1 MSARINLAPEVYQK
15 HQSDKRNKRIAASVA
30 TITSIAVGGFV
41 LVMLLILGAQKG
53 AIALASNDIKSK
65 QNEINNI
72 PDLKKAVTAQYHLN
86 SWEELVSK
94 KVRISRFFAILEE
107 FQPQGIRIAQIEL
120 SGTTLLKINGESRN
134 YALVDK
140 MVKAF
145 EAANIEIGPNASST
159 NNPLFTQVTV
169 NSASE
174 EDGKISFELTAQLA
188 EEVTNG
194 N

>member
-15 HQSDKRNKRIAASVA
+15 HQRDKRNKRLATSVA
-30 TITSIAVGGFV
+30 SITSIIVGGFIV
-41 LVMLLILGAQKG
+41 VMLLILGAQKG
-53 AIALASNDIKSK
+53 AIALASNDIKAK
-65 QNEINNI
+65 QDEIAAI
-72 PDLKKAVTAQYHLN
+72 PELKQAVTAQYHLS
-86 SWEELVSK
+86 SWMDLSNK

-107 FQPQGIRIAQIEL
+107 FQPQGIRVSQVEL
-120 SGTTLLKINGESRN
+120 ISGTQLKINGESRT

-145 EAANIEIGPNASST
+145 EAANIEIGPNASSS
-159 NNPLFTQVTV
+159 NSPLFNTVTV

-174 EDGKISFELTAQLA
+174 EDGKISFELTAILA

>member
-15 HQSDKRNKRIAASVA
+15 HQRDKRNKRLATSVA
-30 TITSIAVGGFV
+30 SITSIVIGGFIV
-41 LVMLLILGAQKG
+41 VMLLILGAQKG
-53 AIALASNDIKSK
+53 AIALASNDIKAK
-65 QNEINNI
+65 QDEIAAI
-72 PDLKKAVTAQYHLN
+72 PELKQAVTAQYHLN
-86 SWEELVSK
+86 SWMDLSNK

-107 FQPQGIRIAQIEL
+107 FQPQGIRVSQIEL
-120 SGTTLLKINGESRN
+120 IGGTQLKINGESRT

-145 EAANIEIGPNASST
+145 EAANIDIGPNASSS
-159 NNPLFTQVTV
+159 NNPLFTSVTV
-169 NSASE
+169 NAASE
-174 EDGKISFELTAQLA
+174 DDGKVNFELSATLA